1 MGINELHNSRMS
13 PTEWLVYT
21 IYIEV
26 YNTETEFSLKR
37 REGGS
42 EAASEVEQQ
51 MMGTTASL
59 SLGLSAPW

>member
-1 MGINELHNSRMS
+1 MIG
-13 PTEWLVYT
+13 
-21 IYIEV
+21 IYIYIAV

-59 SLGLSAPW
+59 SLALSAP

>member
-1 MGINELHNSRMS
+1 MIG
-13 PTEWLVYT
+13 

-51 MMGTTASL
+51 MMGTTASVSGRQCVMVCHTVGKYFSSWL
-59 SLGLSAPW
+59 